1 MKEQKLSRW
10 LKKSYPHFKEKC
22 GLPTHVLPEH
32 TFARLAEKLGDESML
47 ELSQTLLS
55 AEGIQV
61 SIDKEVEPETA
72 PTQEWQTAITLWP
85 ARPGVKPVVEAFLDT
100 TGRIMGR
107 FHNGQLKIPMGIV
120 CRTLGVL
127 GFAPFLHTGREI
139 MEDIAIVLGGTADDP
154 PEMIRRYADTVTS
167 GNVEKVSYID
177 DCITKHSRWAS
188 WADLVLQQ
196 VRDFPYRLKPVVI
209 TPPLSAEVIRV
220 LAQMM
225 KEGQTHG
232 A

>member
-1 MKEQKLSRW
+1 MKEQKVGRW
-10 LKKSYPHFKEKC
+10 LTKGYPHFKDEC
-22 GLPTHVLPEH
+22 GLPAHVLPEH
-32 TFARLAEKLGDESML
+32 SFTRLTDELGDESML
-47 ELSQTLLS
+47 ELSQPLLS
-55 AEGIQV
+55 AEGIQI
-61 SIDKEVEPETA
+61 SIDKEGDPETV
-72 PTQEWQTAITLWP
+72 PTDEWQAAITLWP
-85 ARPGVKPVVEAFLDT
+85 ACPGVRPVVESFLDAT
-100 TGRIMGR
+100 ARIR
-107 FHNGQLKIPMGIV
+107 RQFHSGQLKVSMETV
-120 CRTLGVL
+120 CIGMAVL

-177 DCITKHSRWAS
+177 DCITKHSRWAA
-188 WADLVLQQ
+188 WAELVLQQ
-196 VRDFPYRLKPVVI
+196 VRDFPYRLKPVGI